1 MTELP
6 ANLVIRRARP
16 RRTLALAA
24 VAVILVSV
32 ALYAAFELGRY
43 DGGYDVLA
51 STRQRSQLE
60 SSVGRLEQANEGL
73 RKQIAELDTMRVGGT
88 QERAELAH
96 TIGELQSQVASQ
108 SQQLEFYR
116 GVVSHGLS
124 PDDLAIGLKIQE
136 LRITADGP
144 AAGHFQVH
152 LTLLQTAHP
161 QTAVSGTFRLSVE
174 GQMQG
179 KSQTL
184 DLAALGSKLAE
195 QPFSFRYFQSIAQ
208 EIAVP
213 SGFSPQRLTVE
224 VRAGPKPE
232 TPLIQTFPWRVE
244 AP

>member
-16 RRTLALAA
+16 RRMLVLAS
-24 VAVILVSV
+24 VAVILGVV

-43 DGGYDVLA
+43 DGGYDMLA
-51 STRQRSQLE
+51 ATRQRSQLDE
-60 SSVGRLEQANEGL
+60 TVGRLEQANGAL
-73 RKQIAELDTMRVGGT
+73 RKQLAQLDTMRVGGT

-124 PDDLAIGLKIQE
+124 RDDLAIGLKIQE
-136 LRITADGP
+136 LRVTAEGP
-144 AAGHFQVH
+144 AAGHFEVH
-152 LTLLQTAHP
+152 LTLLQTARP
-161 QTAVSGTFRLSVE
+161 QAAVSGTFRLSVE

-179 KSQTL
+179 KSETL
-184 DLAALGSKLAE
+184 DLAALGSKLPE

-208 EIAVP
+208 EIVVP
-213 SGFSPQRLTVE
+213 SGFSPERLTVE
-224 VRAGPKPE
+224 VRAGKQPV